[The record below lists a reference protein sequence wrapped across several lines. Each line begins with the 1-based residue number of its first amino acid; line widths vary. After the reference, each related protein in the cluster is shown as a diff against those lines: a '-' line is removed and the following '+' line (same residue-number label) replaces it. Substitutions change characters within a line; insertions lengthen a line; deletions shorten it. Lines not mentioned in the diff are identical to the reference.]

1 TALSTIRET
10 VATALPTSCGNVA
23 TVPPERCYSGAIVP
37 LQYCHSAVVAKALR
51 SARSFRDEGVLRY
64 VLYLRLLVFRL

>member
-1 TALSTIRET
+1 M
-10 VATALPTSCGNVA
+10 
-23 TVPPERCYSGAIVP
+23 P

-64 VLYLRLLVFRL
+64 VLYLRLLVFRLSKVNGGTEYSTEYRTGEPAAEP